1 MPRFD
6 TMKGTGRAVGV
17 VGVAGRVGRVSPPPQ
32 PHQAGSVA
40 RNAVSGVVF
49 LIGAGL
55 YALLQRSGTVDFNAT
70 PVSVGVI
77 AIIAGLA
84 SNRRQAIATGLV
96 LAGWGT
102 AVLLVAHGT
111 VPSARTT
118 PAYMLGI
125 GAGLV
130 ATAALAPKAKR
141 GEWLTSGAIAAALG
155 PLGLYLSYDVGA
167 LGRWPAWALSLL
179 GLAAWELF
187 WSVGPRSARGA
198 SAAR

>member
-1 MPRFD
+1 
-6 TMKGTGRAVGV
+6 
-17 VGVAGRVGRVSPPPQ
+17 VSPSSQ
-32 PHQAGSVA
+32 PHQTDSLAGDA
-40 RNAVSGVVF
+40 LSGVVF

-55 YALLQRSGTVDFNAT
+55 YALLQRSGTIDFNAT

-84 SNRRQAIATGLV
+84 SNRRRAIATGLV

-102 AVLLVAHGT
+102 AVLLVAQGA
-111 VPSARTT
+111 VPAARTT

-125 GAGLV
+125 GAGLM
-130 ATAALAPKAKR
+130 ATAVLAPKAQR

-179 GLAAWELF
+179 ALAVWELF
-187 WSVGPRSARGA
+187 WGVGHRSAREA
-198 SAAR
+198 TAPR